1 MSEDPKSFKTLQRS
15 KKLLLF
21 FFYMCW
27 CRLFIAIN
35 IIISLQNMTLKYL
48 NELVDLDL
56 YGHDNN

>member
-1 MSEDPKSFKTLQRS
+1 MSEDPKSFKTLQR
-15 KKLLLF
+15 
-21 FFYMCW
+21 

-35 IIISLQNMTLKYL
+35 IIINLQNMTLKYL